1 MRDTSNEDFL
11 ATVEV
16 HAIVWE
22 KAYRLSQFLKSYN
35 KLKGNKSRDIDIK
48 AMLMKRFGERIT
60 SGKPQQSVNNASKYV
75 YSASIDFTHCT
86 KSEVFH

>member
-1 MRDTSNEDFL
+1 M
-11 ATVEV
+11 
-16 HAIVWE
+16 
-22 KAYRLSQFLKSYN
+22 
-35 KLKGNKSRDIDIK
+35 KGNKSRDIDIK

-60 SGKPQQSVNNASKYV
+60 LGKPQQSVNNASKYV